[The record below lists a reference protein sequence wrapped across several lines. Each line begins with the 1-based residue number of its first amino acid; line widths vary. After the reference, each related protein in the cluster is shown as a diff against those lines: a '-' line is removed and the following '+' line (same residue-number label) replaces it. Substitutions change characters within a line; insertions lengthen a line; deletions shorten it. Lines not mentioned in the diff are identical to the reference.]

1 MKSLTL
7 NDILFPVHKSPIYIK
22 NNDNNGFKKI
32 AGKTAIINSRN
43 DEIIS
48 VVSNG
53 YEIITNEEAYNYGES
68 SFKSLFKTVN
78 EDRIEVFN
86 IISPESKSFCH
97 IDLRSKDKK
106 VDILGNEYFPFV
118 RITNSYNAMY
128 RLYFRIGICRW
139 ICKNGMIFGEEAI
152 KLSYIHSKGAKERL
166 KIQVKPDLIDNIL
179 NKFKTEV
186 ETLQQ
191 YSCEDKY
198 KFPLFL
204 KALGIDPSKQSN
216 KEENPLKIEKIQLQF
231 EDKLSKY
238 EIELGKNFYALYNVI
253 TEFGTFGFNDERM
266 LNTKINSRQ
275 TRTGGWIKEISEL
288 LTQKELNYEE
298 YLEDYLEAIKN

>member
-7 NDILFPVHKSPIYIK
+7 NDILFPVHKSPIYIQHR
-22 NNDNNGFKKI
+22 DNNGFKKI
-32 AGKTAIINSRN
+32 SGKTAIINSRN

-53 YEIITNEEAYNYGES
+53 YEIITNEEAYIYGES
-68 SFKSLFKTVN
+68 CFKTLFKTVK
-78 EDRIEVFN
+78 EVRFEVFN
-86 IISPESKSFCH
+86 IISPKTKSFCH

-106 VDILGNEYFPFV
+106 IDILGNEYFPFV

-152 KLSYIHSKGAKERL
+152 KLSYIHGKGAKEKL
-166 KIQVKPDLIDNIL
+166 KINVKPDLIDFIL

-191 YSCEDKY
+191 YSCEEKY
-198 KFPLFL
+198 KFPIFL
-204 KALGIDPSKQSN
+204 KALGIDPAKQTN
-216 KEENPLKIEKIQLQF
+216 KEDNSLSIEKIQPQF
-231 EDKLSKY
+231 EDKLSIY
-238 EIELGKNFYALYNVI
+238 EIELGNNFYALYNVI

-266 LNTKINSRQ
+266 LNTRINSRQ
-275 TRTGGWIKEISEL
+275 SRTGGWIKEISEL
-288 LTQKELNYEE
+288 LTKNELKYKE
-298 YLEDYLEAIKN
+298 YLADYINISNN